1 MLADYPFRVFYGL
14 AFIFLSSC
22 ARITLNST
30 PTTTLE
36 TNIRIPSQTDWVDH
50 GIVLEAGSEGEW
62 DYYLWGGFAFSV
74 VKKEDTYYLYYQ
86 GSSEYRTEYDE
97 TVLWR
102 AIGAATSS
110 DGVHFSKHESNPIL
124 AWFPNQYGEEGAVSS
139 GVTLGEQ
146 GETILFYGANTSE
159 SDTSVNSDVRVASSV
174 DGLNFNDLGIAL
186 DRNNTFVWGSG
197 DELFSVDAIY
207 DQGGW
212 IVYYIPNGTAESGYL
227 GVAYGDQ
234 NRELHQSSQ
243 VTSNGE
249 PISVWGTAS
258 HVRLD
263 EDIYAVILNNVR
275 EKRTEVRLMS
285 SRSPNI
291 LSEPV
296 VVYQFDDVQQ
306 ATLLLDEERE
316 TWFLYYRTHENS
328 YGMKLASMEKAT
340 TNP

>member
-1 MLADYPFRVFYGL
+1 MADYRLPIFYGL
-14 AFIFLSSC
+14 VFILLSSC
-22 ARITLNST
+22 SRITPT
-30 PTTTLE
+30 TIPTTTLQ
-36 TNIRIPSQTDWVDH
+36 TNVRIPSQADWVDH
-50 GIVLEAGSEGEW
+50 GIILEAGREGEW

-74 VKKEDTYYLYYQ
+74 IKKEDTYYLYYQ
-86 GSSEYRTEYDE
+86 GAGDYRTEYDE

-102 AIGAATSS
+102 AIGVATSS
-110 DGVHFSKHESNPIL
+110 DGIHFSKHESNPIL
-124 AWFPNQYGEEGAVSS
+124 TWFPNQYGEEGAVSS

-146 GETILFYGANTSE
+146 DEAMLFYGANTAE
-159 SDTSVNSDVRVASSV
+159 SDISVNSDVRVASSV
-174 DGLNFNDLGIAL
+174 DGLNFTDLGIAL
-186 DRNNTFVWGSG
+186 DRNNALVWGSG
-197 DELFSVDAIY
+197 DELFPVDAIY
-207 DQGGW
+207 DQGAW

-296 VVYQFDDVQQ
+296 VVYQFGGVQQ
-306 ATLLLDEERE
+306 ATLLLDEESE

-328 YGMKLASMEKAT
+328 YGVKLAPMEKAT